1 MMRTTP
7 AAGVPSA
14 AAFTP
19 GDLDTP
25 PAAQGWSMPAEWE
38 PHDAT
43 WIAWPHNREDWP
55 GKFEPIPWIYAEI
68 VRLLAQGER
77 VHIFVQPSQ
86 RNRFAKEVHALL
98 ERNDV
103 NVSHVTFHT
112 QATDRVWTR
121 DSGPI
126 FLTKKSRSKTGSGPR
141 PLAMA
146 DFKFNAWAKYDNS
159 ALDDQLPSVAAD
171 YLEVPRFTAYAEND
185 AGELQRFVLEGGSI
199 DINGAG
205 CVLTT
210 EECLLSEVQQ
220 RNPGFSRERIEQ
232 ALRDFL
238 GVQQVLW
245 LDRGIAG
252 DDTHGHIDD
261 TARFVGPGTIV
272 ACVEPEKS
280 DPNHAPMKE
289 NLRRLSKMRDVRDK
303 PFTIAELPLPAPVYF
318 AGQRLPASY
327 ANFYIAN
334 TGVLVPVFN
343 DPNDCRALK
352 ILERLITDRPII
364 PVYCRDLVWG
374 LGTLHCMTQQQPS
387 ALPPPP
393 AAPRRPSRGQ

>member
-1 MMRTTP
+1 
-7 AAGVPSA
+7 
-14 AAFTP
+14 
-19 GDLDTP
+19 
-25 PAAQGWSMPAEWE
+25 
-38 PHDAT
+38 
-43 WIAWPHNREDWP
+43 
-55 GKFEPIPWIYAEI
+55 
-68 VRLLAQGER
+68 
-77 VHIFVQPSQ
+77 
-86 RNRFAKEVHALL
+86 
-98 ERNDV
+98 
-103 NVSHVTFHT
+103 
-112 QATDRVWTR
+112 
-121 DSGPI
+121 
-126 FLTKKSRSKTGSGPR
+126 
-141 PLAMA
+141 MA